1 MSEEE
6 SDILIESDIDDG
18 RNYIWGRPCIAIP
31 QNEENY
37 SRYGGPMPWPPLPCV
52 NWGFPEI
59 TFDKE
64 TLIEK
69 RIQGL
74 IMFHYEK
81 IIVVRQLW
89 ALENWAKWIKECE
102 EKGIQPEDHLRI
114 YDTHKKLRSA
124 IQEMITINLGQRNYE
139 INLPNFKCWSVYL
152 SKRSINPPVKGK
164 SVRNNVIMLHV
175 DKQHSL
181 RDKYV

>member
-18 RNYIWGRPCIAIP
+18 RNYIWGRPCIVIP

-37 SRYGGPMPWPPLPCV
+37 ARYGGPMPWPPLPCV
-52 NWGFPEI
+52 NWGFPEM

-102 EKGIQPEDHLRI
+102 EKGIEPEDHLRI

-124 IQEMITINLGQRNYE
+124 IQEMIIINLGQRKYE
-139 INLPNFKCWSVYL
+139 I
-152 SKRSINPPVKGK
+152 
-164 SVRNNVIMLHV
+164 
-175 DKQHSL
+175 
-181 RDKYV
+181 